1 MSAKEKK
8 IEGVL
13 KGEKGRMNKKQ
24 TKNTFITFSK
34 KKNGSVVV
42 KEKRKRE

>member
-24 TKNTFITFSK
+24 TKNTFITFLK
-34 KKNGSVVV
+34 KK
-42 KEKRKRE
+42 KWKRRCQREA